1 MARISVRH
9 TGSLKT
15 FLVIHSCVI
24 SLCIFLFADSGA
36 EGRENHPLNE
46 AEKHWVST
54 VFDNFTS
61 AADALQWSDIRVVS
75 NWRIQQHAQSKSYR
89 VLNLDDQVVAEG
101 TLDLCSRHFS
111 KRIKDGAINPSVGN
125 KVVIVIHG
133 LGEGRS
139 AMKPLVTFLE
149 DHMSASIMTFGY
161 ASPQASLASHAHA
174 LGKVL
179 AGLPPT
185 TAVSFVGHSMGNLVV
200 RRWLQNAQ
208 PEMIGRIDRMVMLG
222 PPNQGSDLA
231 RLAANNHWLKT
242 LASGAA
248 RELILHWDTIRHEL
262 QTPPFE
268 YGIIAGGKGDN
279 EGYSSILEGDDDAI
293 VRVSETKLN
302 GADGFLVIPVRHSRM
317 MKNSDVQKE
326 TLNFLQQGRFA
337 KTTYGTK
344 IPKK

>member
-1 MARISVRH
+1 MARISVKH
-9 TGSLKT
+9 TGLAKTSLVLCSCAVSSCL
-15 FLVIHSCVI
+15 FLITV
-24 SLCIFLFADSGA
+24 SGA
-36 EGRENHPLNE
+36 ESKETHPPNE

-75 NWRIQQHAQSKSYR
+75 NWRIQQHAQSKTYR
-89 VLNLDDQVVAEG
+89 VLNLNDQVVAEG

-111 KRIKDGAINPSVGN
+111 KLIKDGDIDPFVGN
-125 KVVIVIHG
+125 KAVIVIHG

-139 AMKPLVTFLE
+139 AMKPLVTYLQ
-149 DHMSASIMTFGY
+149 DNMAASIMTFGY
-161 ASPQASLASHAHA
+161 ASPQATLAAHAHA

-208 PEMIGRIDRMVMLG
+208 PEMIGRVNRMVMLG

-231 RLAANNHWLKT
+231 RLAAHNHWLKT

-248 RELILHWDTIRHEL
+248 GELVLHWDTIRHQL

-293 VRVSETKLN
+293 VRVSETKLS
-302 GADGFLVIPVRHSRM
+302 GADGFLIIPVRHSRM
-317 MKNSDVQKE
+317 MRNSDVQKE
-326 TLNFLQQGRFA
+326 TLNFLQEGRFA
-337 KTTYGTK
+337 KSTYGTK
-344 IPKK
+344 IPEK